1 MKMEKAMFLHVFA
14 DTIIIY
20 RVFYKGNG
28 DLKKARILS
37 FGVNQMGDSAGKNPG
52 IHAECDALT
61 KLMPLKNKK
70 RLESINLLVVRFS
83 PKNKIQSSKPCSN
96 CIETMKN
103 YPQRLG
109 YKINNIYYS
118 DSDGN
123 IIKTNL
129 KLLDAEEKHYSKY
142 FRRKISCN

>member
-1 MKMEKAMFLHVFA
+1 
-14 DTIIIY
+14 
-20 RVFYKGNG
+20 
-28 DLKKARILS
+28 
-37 FGVNQMGDSAGKNPG
+37 MGDSAGKNPG

-83 PKNKIQSSKPCSN
+83 PKNKIQSSKPCYN

-103 YPQRLG
+103 YPKKIG
-109 YKINNIYYS
+109 YKIENIYYS

-129 KLLDAEEKHYSKY
+129 KILDTEEKHYSKY
-142 FRRKISCN
+142 FRRKCS

>member
-1 MKMEKAMFLHVFA
+1 MENLMFRLAFA
-14 DTIIIY
+14 GITIIY

-83 PKNKIQSSKPCSN
+83 PKNKIQSSKPCYN

-103 YPQRLG
+103 YPKKIG
-109 YKINNIYYS
+109 YKIENIYYS

-129 KLLDAEEKHYSKY
+129 KILDTEEKHYSKY
-142 FRRKISCN
+142 FRRKCS